1 MLRIGEMKSRKLRM
15 IVKYVSKLV
24 VLKEWEGCCG
34 TLQELMLAVH

>member
-1 MLRIGEMKSRKLRM
+1 MKSRKMRE
-15 IVKYVSKLV
+15 IVKLVNIV

>member
-1 MLRIGEMKSRKLRM
+1 MKSRKIGT
-15 IVKYVSKLV
+15 IVKLVIILV